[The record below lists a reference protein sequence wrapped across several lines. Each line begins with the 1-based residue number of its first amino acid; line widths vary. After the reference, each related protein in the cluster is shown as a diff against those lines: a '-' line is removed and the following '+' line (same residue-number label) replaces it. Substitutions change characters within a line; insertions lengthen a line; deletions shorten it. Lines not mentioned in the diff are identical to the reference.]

1 MLIEQ
6 TIAFQSKGPGPF
18 GRTCTS
24 ITGKLHDKT
33 KISKENLREDYYL
46 LLKYCR
52 RQCALLPYRP
62 NHLQLKFYTIMQD
75 SKRVLEFNCKRKIEQ
90 LKFFDWL

>member
-6 TIAFQSKGPGPF
+6 TTEFQLKGPGPF
-18 GRTCTS
+18 GRTCTP

-33 KISKENLREDYYL
+33 KISKENPREDYL

-52 RQCALLPYRP
+52 MQCALLPPIDQITY
-62 NHLQLKFYTIMQD
+62 N
-75 SKRVLEFNCKRKIEQ
+75 
-90 LKFFDWL
+90 

>member
-6 TIAFQSKGPGPF
+6 TTGFQLKGPGPF
-18 GRTCTS
+18 GRTCTP
-24 ITGKLHDKT
+24 IIGKLHDET

-52 RQCALLPYRP
+52 RQCALLFPIDQITY
-62 NHLQLKFYTIMQD
+62 N
-75 SKRVLEFNCKRKIEQ
+75 
-90 LKFFDWL
+90 

>member
-6 TIAFQSKGPGPF
+6 TTKFQLKGPGPSS
-18 GRTCTS
+18 GTCTP
-24 ITGKLHDKT
+24 ITGKLHDET

-52 RQCALLPYRP
+52 RQCALLPSIHQITY
-62 NHLQLKFYTIMQD
+62 N
-75 SKRVLEFNCKRKIEQ
+75 
-90 LKFFDWL
+90 